1 MEHSPL
7 AEAVL
12 EVPGLEVGQLY
23 SKELLELRRTFR
35 TFGTASE
42 LLNKS

>member
-23 SKELLELRRTFR
+23 SKELLELL
-35 TFGTASE
+35 E
-42 LLNKS
+42 LLGQLQNY